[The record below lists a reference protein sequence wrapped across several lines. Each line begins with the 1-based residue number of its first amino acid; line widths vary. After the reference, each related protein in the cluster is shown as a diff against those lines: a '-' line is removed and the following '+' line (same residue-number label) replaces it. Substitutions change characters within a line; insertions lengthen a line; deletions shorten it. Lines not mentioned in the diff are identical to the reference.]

1 MRMHRVT
8 ISFSWPLTAAET
20 RDLLAFSFQVALI
33 TYLGLYVIEDMNSG
47 FVTTVYDLNQ
57 LLWLTVGLGVLTAI
71 WPTVTQS
78 RRAEKLTWMSIA
90 WMAVLGVMTSLI
102 LWFRLAD
109 QGGIRLPISILAG
122 LIVVGLGLL
131 VYFDRDEQS
140 TKQDN

>member
-122 LIVVGLGLL
+122 LIVVGFGLL